1 MQALPPSWAL
11 TRESPGTQPRTSGS
25 PTPRPSS
32 PAVRAFRDPRS
43 PLRDACAV
51 ADAGLAAR
59 RSSGAW
65 RWGAARKS
73 SVALTV
79 DPVC

>member
-1 MQALPPSWAL
+1 MSARSAACRPSACRKAASTGALKGAPSAHSE
-11 TRESPGTQPRTSGS
+11 TRE
-25 PTPRPSS
+25 
-32 PAVRAFRDPRS
+32 A

-51 ADAGLAAR
+51 ADAGLADRVALALDA
-59 RSSGAW
+59 G
-65 RWGAARKS
+65 GAARKS